1 MPTRVAKLDLRPGG
15 TFLYCMQT
23 PDGKE
28 WWGKWVYREIVAPE
42 KMVTVVSFTDEK
54 GNPTRHPLS
63 PNWPL
68 EVLSTAT
75 LSAQG
80 NKTMLTVRSVAINAT
95 AAERKIF
102 AAGFKNMEQGFT
114 GTWNQLAEYLA
125 GAQKES
131 NS

>member
-1 MPTRVAKLDLRPGG
+1 MK
-15 TFLYCMQT
+15 T

-42 KMVTVVSFTDEK
+42 KMVSVVSFTDEK

-80 NKTMLTVRSVAINAT
+80 DKTMLTVRSVAINAT
-95 AAERKIF
+95 AEELKTF
-102 AAGFKNMEQGFT
+102 ADGFKNMEQGFT

-125 GAQKES
+125 GVRKES
-131 NS
+131 KA